1 MNTIVDKRILIS
13 GGAGSIGS
21 ELVRQLAIDNKIF
34 ILDINEN
41 NTFLLRE
48 EMREKGY
55 WVHSRTGDIKCQIKI
70 LIPPKQM
77 LKKLHVS

>member
-55 WVHSRTGDIKCQIKI
+55 
-70 LIPPKQM
+70 
-77 LKKLHVS
+77 